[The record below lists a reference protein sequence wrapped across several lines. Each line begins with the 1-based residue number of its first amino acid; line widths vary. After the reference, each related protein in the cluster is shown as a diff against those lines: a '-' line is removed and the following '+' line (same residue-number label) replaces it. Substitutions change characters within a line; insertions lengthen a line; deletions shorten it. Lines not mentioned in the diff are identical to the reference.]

1 MEDQSAP
8 RISMNPQPVT
18 LSGPFVRL
26 EPLTLDHVPALT
38 RVGLD
43 PLLWRW
49 VLTPIGTPDQM
60 HAYVTL
66 ALDEQRRGVSL
77 PFAIVDSVTGEVIGC
92 TRYANIE
99 PTHRRLEIGWT
110 WLAASRQ
117 RSAAN
122 TNAKRLLLG
131 HAFDMLGAMRVEF
144 KTDRMNEPSRAA
156 IARIGATQEGIFRKH
171 RINAAGEMRDTVWF
185 SILDTEWPGVR
196 AKLDA
201 RLACPTAVS

>member
-1 MEDQSAP
+1 
-8 RISMNPQPVT
+8 MNPQPVT
-18 LSGPFVRL
+18 LTGPFVRL

-38 RVGLD
+38 RIGLD

-49 VLTPIGTPDQM
+49 VLTPLTTPDQM

-77 PFAIVDSVTGEVIGC
+77 PFAIVDAATGEVIGC

-110 WLAASRQ
+110 WLAVSHQ
-117 RSAAN
+117 RTAAN
-122 TNAKRLLLG
+122 TNAKQLLLG
-131 HAFDMLGAMRVEF
+131 HAFDVLGAMRVEF
-144 KTDRMNEPSRAA
+144 KTDGMNAPSRAA
-156 IARIGATQEGIFRKH
+156 IARIGAMQEGILRKH
-171 RINAAGEMRDTVWF
+171 RINSAGEVRDTVWF
-185 SILDTEWPGVR
+185 SILDTEWPSVR